1 MAIEAAVSL
10 SAAWLARSP
19 ALLAFGGDSAI
30 ELISAVVVL
39 RRFQVPGAYEKQSRA
54 LPALPD
60 PCFLP
65 WRHLWLYSAIF
76 IWV

>member
-10 SAAWLARSP
+10 SAAWIARSP

-39 RRFQVPGAYEKQSRA
+39 RRFQVPGAHEQAESRA
-54 LPALPD
+54 VRIAGS
-60 PCFLP
+60 CF
-65 WRHLWLYSAIF
+65 
-76 IWV
+76 